1 VSRLRVAVVGLGV
14 GAAHVHAYTTLP
26 EQFELVAVCDLDTR
40 RAGKVCERLSLDTT
54 GGSSG
59 ANRAGAVDIH
69 SDYAR
74 LLAEADLDVVDI
86 CTPPHLHFS
95 QSRAALE
102 SGRHV
107 ICEKP
112 LVPSL
117 AQVDA
122 LAAIEQQSGR
132 RLMPIFQYRF
142 GAGVLKLRHLIES
155 GIAGRAYLT
164 TVETSW
170 LRGDD
175 YYAVDWRGR
184 FDTELG
190 GVLLTHAIHAHD
202 MVTWLLGPVRSVF
215 ARTTTRVNPIETEDC
230 AAISLELHDG
240 SLASFSAT
248 LGSQTEISR
257 LRFCFENLTA
267 ESSLA
272 PYTPCFDPWTFVAAS
287 PEIDAEIEN
296 ALRDFDPGQ
305 QLYAGQFARFA
316 AALDSGDALPVEIS
330 DARAALELA
339 TAMYHSNATGQA
351 IELPIGPDH
360 AGYTQLHPAA
370 GGPS

>member
-1 VSRLRVAVVGLGV
+1 MSRLRVAVVGLGV
-14 GAAHVHAYTTLP
+14 GKAHVHAYTSLP
-26 EQFELVAVCDLDTR
+26 EQFELVAVCDTDR
-40 RAGKVCERLSLDTT
+40 DRSAKVCRDLSA
-54 GGSSG
+54 SASNG
-59 ANRAGAVDIH
+59 AT
-69 SDYAR
+69 SDVANVTAYSDFSR
-74 LLAEADLDVVDI
+74 LLAEADVDVVNI
-86 CTPPHLHFS
+86 CTPPHFHFPQS
-95 QSRAALE
+95 QAALE

-117 AQVDA
+117 AQIDA
-122 LAAIEQQSGR
+122 LAAIEERSEG

-155 GIAGRAYLT
+155 GIAGSAYLT

-170 LRGDD
+170 LRGAA
-175 YYAVDWRGR
+175 YYSVDWRGR

-202 MVTWLLGPVRSVF
+202 MVTWLLGPVRNVF
-215 ARTTTRVNPIETEDC
+215 ARTATRVNPIETEDC
-230 AAISLELHDG
+230 AAISLELRDG

-272 PYTPCFDPWTFVAAS
+272 PYTPCFDPWTFRGAS
-287 PEIDAEIEN
+287 PEIDTAIGA
-296 ALRDFDPGQ
+296 ALEGFEPGPP
-305 QLYAGQFARFA
+305 LYAGQFARFHS
-316 AALDSGDALPVEIS
+316 ALEKGGELPVTIA

-339 TAMYHSNATGQA
+339 TAMYHSNATGRA

-360 AGYTQLHPAA
+360 PGYAHLHPETV
-370 GGPS
+370 